1 MAINLAAVH
10 SELLPGL
17 FDVRGYYDEIP
28 RQWDKIV
35 KVHKSN
41 MATEFSTQMRY
52 TTLPMLKSEGGAT
65 QFDNNAGER
74 WKWALTAFELG
85 LGYAITRPAIAD
97 NLYKQQFNPN
107 NLGLAF
113 VFNQYKEIQVAN
125 LFNTGTTQITGL
137 GGDGV
142 ALASTAHP
150 FDFGTWANTSSVAK
164 SLNESSLL
172 ADMVNVRT
180 GFVNEAGLRILT
192 RARRLVV
199 PPQLEQVAI
208 RLTKTELRPGTA
220 MNDVNAILTTAGGLP
235 EGYIV
240 LDFLTSAFAW
250 FLTTNVDGLLLMQRE
265 AFEIDMWVDNLTDN
279 LLVKGYERYSV
290 GYNDPRAAW
299 LEYPTS

>member
-1 MAINLAAVH
+1 MAINLAAIH

-28 RQWDKIV
+28 RQWDKVV

-52 TTLPMLKSEGGAT
+52 TTLPMLKQEGGAT

-74 WKWALTAFELG
+74 FKWAFTAFELG

-125 LFNTGTTQITGL
+125 LLNTGGTAIAGL
-137 GGDGV
+137 GGDGQP
-142 ALASTAHP
+142 LASTAHP
-150 FDFGTWANTSSVAK
+150 YDFGSWPNTSSTAK
-164 SLNESSLL
+164 QLNESSLL

-180 GFVNEAGLRILT
+180 QFVNEAGLRILT
-192 RARRLVV
+192 RARRLIV
-199 PPQLEQVAI
+199 PPPLEQVAI

-235 EGYIV
+235 EGYIT
-240 LDFLTSAFAW
+240 LDFLSSPFAW
-250 FLTTNVDGLLLMQRE
+250 FLTTNVDGLILMQRE
-265 AFEIDMWVDNLTDN
+265 SFEMDMWVDNLTDN

>member
-1 MAINLAAVH
+1 MAINLSAVH

-17 FDVRGYYDEIP
+17 FDVRGYYEEIP
-28 RQWDKIV
+28 KQWDKVV

-41 MATEFSTQMRY
+41 MATEFSTQMRF
-52 TTLPMLKSEGGAT
+52 TTLPQLKQEGGAT

-74 WKWALTAFELG
+74 FKWAFTHNEIG
-85 LGYAITRPAIAD
+85 LGYAMTRPMIAD

-125 LFNTGTTQITGL
+125 LFNTCTTTITGL

-150 FDFGTWANTSSVAK
+150 YDFGNWANTSTVAK
-164 SLNESSLL
+164 SLNESTLL
-172 ADMVNVRT
+172 ADMTNVRT
-180 GFVNEAGLRILT
+180 QFVNEAGLRILT

-199 PPQLEQVAI
+199 PPQLEGVAI

-220 MNDVNAILTTAGGLP
+220 DNDVNAILSLSGGLP

-240 LDFLTSAFAW
+240 LDFLTSAYSW
-250 FLTTNVDGLLLMQRE
+250 FLTTNVDGLILMDRE
-265 AFEIDMWVDNLTDN
+265 AFEVDMWVDNVTDN

-299 LEYPTS
+299 LETPTS